1 MSKNNSVEIAYQNAK
16 DLIDKKD
23 YIQASEQLNE
33 ILKVFPNELNSI
45 YLLID
50 CYIKLNN
57 PIKALEFTHSA
68 LNIKNDDKK
77 LLQLEIRLNE
87 YLERD
92 SESIHLLK
100 IFIDKFSDLGAL
112 KHLSNLLVRQD
123 KSDEADELIKN
134 FFENNEDYG
143 LLYKGVRHLHASRY
157 RKAEDA
163 FKKVLIEDENNI
175 DALRFMGIL
184 AFKSGNHDIAEAM
197 LTKALKLDTTYSLVW
212 ANLAQV
218 FSVTGQLDK
227 AKKSFKNIL
236 NMEPKNGLIWAE
248 YGTVLT
254 KLANYE
260 EGRDAYLKALEFKPD
275 SPRVHLSLGH
285 VYKTMGEIDN
295 SIDSYK
301 NTILQNNLSGEAY
314 WSLANLKTYSFS
326 ENEIIDMEKTLKGE
340 MSDIE
345 RSQMHFAL
353 GKAYEVKK
361 DFDKSFKNYY
371 EGNKVKKGL
380 IKYSS
385 DDTTDNTKRILNF
398 FNKENIQK
406 LEKSSTGDR
415 DPIFVLGMPRSGSTL
430 VDQIISSHS
439 KVDGTQELPNIIKIA
454 AELNSNNQKDYP
466 EVLKDLDESKLSN
479 LGKDYISE
487 TAWARDSA
495 PFFIDKMPNNFI
507 HIGLIKTILP
517 NAKIIDTR
525 RDPMDTC
532 FSCFKQFFARGQL
545 FTYSLEDLGNYYTDY
560 IRAMNHW
567 HNVYGK
573 DIYTVHYDNVINE
586 TEETIRELIDYCE
599 LPFEKECLEFYNSS
613 RPVKTPS
620 AEQVRQPI
628 YKSGLNYW
636 KNYEKHLLPLKK
648 IIDEINLR

>member
-112 KHLSNLLVRQD
+112 KHLSNLLVKQD

-197 LTKALKLDTTYSLVW
+197 LTKALKLDPTYSLVW

-236 NMEPKNGLIWAE
+236 SMEPKNGLIWAE

-326 ENEIIDMEKTLKGE
+326 ENEIKDMEDTLKGD

-361 DFDKSFKNYY
+361 DFDKSFTNYY

-406 LEKSSTGDR
+406 LAKSLTGDR

-454 AELNSNNQKDYP
+454 AELNTNNQNNYP
-466 EVLKDLDESKLSN
+466 EVLKELDESKLSN

-599 LPFEKECLEFYNSS
+599 LPFENECLEFYNSS

-648 IIDEINLR
+648 IIDEIN

>member
-112 KHLSNLLVRQD
+112 KHLSNLLVKQD

-134 FFENNEDYG
+134 FFENNQDYG

-197 LTKALKLDTTYSLVW
+197 LTKALKLDPTYSLVW

-326 ENEIIDMEKTLKGE
+326 ENEIKDMEDTLKGD

-385 DDTTDNTKRILNF
+385 NDTTDNTKRILNF

-406 LEKSSTGDR
+406 LAKSSTGDP

-454 AELNSNNQKDYP
+454 AELNTNNQNSYP
-466 EVLKDLDESKLSN
+466 EVLKELDESKLSN

-636 KNYEKHLLPLKK
+636 KNYEKHLSPLKK
-648 IIDEINLR
+648 IINEIN

>member
-1 MSKNNSVEIAYQNAK
+1 MSKNNTVEIAYQNTK

-57 PIKALEFTHSA
+57 PIKALECTHLA
-68 LNIKNDDKK
+68 LNIKNNDKK
-77 LLQLEIRLNE
+77 LLELEIRLNE

-100 IFIDKFSDLGAL
+100 TFIDKFSDLGAL
-112 KHLSNLLVRQD
+112 KHLSNLLVKQD
-123 KSDEADELIKN
+123 KSDEADDLIKS
-134 FFENNEDYG
+134 FFEDNEDYG

-163 FKKVLIEDENNI
+163 FKKVLIEDGNNI

-197 LTKALKLDTTYSLVW
+197 LTKALKLDPTYSLAW

-236 NMEPKNGLIWAE
+236 NMTPKNGLIWAE

-254 KLANYE
+254 KLANYK

-326 ENEIIDMEKTLKGE
+326 MNEIKDMEETLKGD

-345 RSQMHFAL
+345 RSQMYFAL

-371 EGNKVKKGL
+371 EGNKVKKAL

-385 DDTTDNTKRILNF
+385 DDTTDNTKRILDF
-398 FNKENIQK
+398 FNQENIQK
-406 LEKSSTGDR
+406 LAKSSTNDR
-415 DPIFVLGMPRSGSTL
+415 DPIFILGMPRSGSTL

-454 AELNSNNQKDYP
+454 AELNSNNQNNYP
-466 EVLKDLDESKLSN
+466 EVLKELDDSKLSN
-479 LGKDYISE
+479 LGKVYISE
-487 TAWARDSA
+487 TAWARDTA

-517 NAKIIDTR
+517 NA
-525 RDPMDTC
+525 
-532 FSCFKQFFARGQL
+532 
-545 FTYSLEDLGNYYTDY
+545 
-560 IRAMNHW
+560 
-567 HNVYGK
+567 
-573 DIYTVHYDNVINE
+573 
-586 TEETIRELIDYCE
+586 
-599 LPFEKECLEFYNSS
+599 
-613 RPVKTPS
+613 
-620 AEQVRQPI
+620 
-628 YKSGLNYW
+628 
-636 KNYEKHLLPLKK
+636 
-648 IIDEINLR
+648 

>member
-1 MSKNNSVEIAYQNAK
+1 MNKNNSVEIAYQNAK

-23 YIQASEQLNE
+23 YITASEQLNE

-50 CYIKLNN
+50 CYIKLSN
-57 PIKALEFTHSA
+57 PLKALEFTHLA
-68 LNIKNDDKK
+68 LNVKNNDKK

-100 IFIDKFSDLGAL
+100 IFIDKFSDLSAL
-112 KHLSNLLVRQD
+112 KHLSNLLVKQD
-123 KSDEADELIKN
+123 KSDEADELIKD

-163 FKKVLIEDENNI
+163 FKKVLMEDENNI

-184 AFKSGNHDIAEAM
+184 AFKSGNHDIAEAV
-197 LTKALKLDTTYSLVW
+197 LTKALKLDPTYSLVW

-236 NMEPKNGLIWAE
+236 NMDPKNGLIWAE

-254 KLANYE
+254 KLANYR

-285 VYKTMGEIDN
+285 VYKTMGEIN
-295 SIDSYK
+295 ASINSYK
-301 NTILQNNLSGEAY
+301 NTIIQNNLSGEAY

-326 ENEIIDMEKTLKGE
+326 ENEIKDMEETLKGD

-361 DFDKSFKNYY
+361 DFDRSFRNYY

-385 DDTTDNTKRILNF
+385 DDTSYNTKRILDF
-398 FNKENIQK
+398 FSKENINN
-406 LEKSSTGDR
+406 LSKSSTNNP

-454 AELNSNNQKDYP
+454 AELNNDKQNSYP
-466 EVLKDLDESKLSN
+466 EVLKELDDLKISR

-487 TAWARDSA
+487 TTWARDNA

-507 HIGLIKTILP
+507 HIGLIKSILP

-545 FTYSLEDLGNYYTDY
+545 FTYSMEDLGNYYTDY

-567 HNVYGK
+567 HKVYGK
-573 DIYTVHYDNVINE
+573 DIFTVHYDDVINK
-586 TEETIRELIDYCE
+586 TEETIRELIDYCN
-599 LPFEKECLEFYNSS
+599 LPFEQECLEFYKSS

-648 IIDEINLR
+648 IIDEIN

>member
-1 MSKNNSVEIAYQNAK
+1 MNNKNSLEIAYQNSR
-16 DLIDKKD
+16 DLIHKKE
-23 YIQASEQLNE
+23 YHQAINQLNE
-33 ILKVFPNELNSI
+33 ILKVFPNELNSV

-50 CYIKLNN
+50 CFIKINKPLQALEYTH
-57 PIKALEFTHSA
+57 KALSF
-68 LNIKNDDKK
+68 KKDDKK
-77 LLQLEIRLNE
+77 LLSLEIRLNE

-92 SESIHLLK
+92 SEAIYLLK
-100 IFIDKFSDLGAL
+100 QFIKKFSDLTAL
-112 KHLSNLLVRQD
+112 KQLSNLLVKQD
-123 KSDEADELIKN
+123 NVDEADEIVKN
-134 FFENNEDYG
+134 FFEKNEKYG

-163 FKKVLIEDENNI
+163 FKKILVEDKNNI

-184 AFKSGNHDIAEAM
+184 AFKSGNHDISEAM
-197 LTKALKLDTTYSLVW
+197 LTKVLELDPTYSLAW

-218 FSVTGQLDK
+218 YSVTGQLDK

-236 NMEPKNGLIWAE
+236 NMKPTNGLIWAE
-248 YGTVLT
+248 YGTVLI
-254 KLANYE
+254 KLANYKD
-260 EGRDAYLKALEFKPD
+260 GKNAYLKALKYKPD

-285 VYKTMGEIDN
+285 VYKTMGQIED
-295 SIDSYK
+295 SINSYK

-314 WSLANLKTYSFS
+314 WSLANLKIYSFTKK
-326 ENEIIDMEKTLKGE
+326 EIQQMESTLKSE

-361 DFDKSFKNYY
+361 DFDNSFKNYSK
-371 EGNKVKKGL
+371 GNLVKKDL
-380 IKYSS
+380 IKYSAS
-385 DDTTDNTKRILNF
+385 DTTENTIRICEF
-398 FNKENIQK
+398 FNKSTINS
-406 LEKSSTGDR
+406 LSKSLTDDS

-454 AELNSNNQKDYP
+454 SELNNKNNTPYPDILNELGDQKI
-466 EVLKDLDESKLSN
+466 SN
-479 LGKDYISE
+479 LGLDYLKE
-487 TAWARDSA
+487 TRWARQKA

-525 RDPMDTC
+525 RDAMDTC
-532 FSCFKQFFARGQL
+532 FSCFKQFFAKGQL
-545 FTYSLEDLGNYYTDY
+545 FTYSLEDLGNYYSDY

-567 HNVYGK
+567 HKVYGE
-573 DIYTVHYDNVINE
+573 DIYTIHYDDVIND
-586 TEETIRELIDYCE
+586 TENAIRQLIDYCE
-599 LPFEKECLEFYNSS
+599 LPFENQCIEFYKSS

-636 KNYEKHLLPLKK
+636 KNYKKHLSPLKR
-648 IIDEINLR
+648 IIDEIN

>member
-1 MSKNNSVEIAYQNAK
+1 MSKNNSVKIAYQNAK
-16 DLIDKKD
+16 DLIDKKN
-23 YIQASEQLNE
+23 YTQASEQLTE

-50 CYIKLNN
+50 CSIKLNN

-68 LNIKNDDKK
+68 LNIKNNDKK
-77 LLQLEIRLNE
+77 LMELEIRLNE

-92 SESIHLLK
+92 SETINLLK
-100 IFIDKFSDLGAL
+100 IFIDKFADLGAL

-123 KSDEADELIKN
+123 KSDEADELIKT

-143 LLYKGVRHLHASRY
+143 LLYKGVRHLNASRY

-197 LTKALKLDTTYSLVW
+197 LTKALKLDPTYTLVW

-218 FSVTGQLDK
+218 FSVTAQLNK

-254 KLANYE
+254 KLANYK

-295 SIDSYK
+295 SVNSYK
-301 NTILQNNLSGEAY
+301 NTIIQNNHSGEAY

-326 ENEIIDMEKTLKGE
+326 ENEINTMEETLKGD

-353 GKAYEVKK
+353 GKAYEAKK
-361 DFDKSFKNYY
+361 DFDNSFKNYY

-385 DDTTDNTKRILNF
+385 DDTTENTKRILNF
-398 FNKENIQK
+398 FNQENIQN
-406 LEKSSTGDR
+406 LSKSSSNNK

-454 AELNSNNQKDYP
+454 AELNNDSQNTYP
-466 EVLKDLDESKLSN
+466 EVLKELNDTKISD
-479 LGKDYISE
+479 LGKNYITE
-487 TAWARDSA
+487 TAWARENA
-495 PFFIDKMPNNFI
+495 PFFVDKMPNNFI

-545 FTYSLEDLGNYYTDY
+545 FTYSLEDLGKYYTDY

-567 HNVYGK
+567 HNIYGK
-573 DIYTVHYDNVINE
+573 DIFTVHYDNVVNE
-586 TEETIRELIDYCE
+586 TEETIRELIDYCN
-599 LPFEKECLEFYNSS
+599 LPFEQECLEFYNSS

-636 KNYEKHLLPLKK
+636 KNYDKHLLPLKK
-648 IIDEINLR
+648 IIDEIN

>member
-1 MSKNNSVEIAYQNAK
+1 MSNKNSVEIAYQNAN

-23 YIQASEQLNE
+23 YTQASLQLEE

-50 CYIKLNN
+50 CYIKLDN
-57 PIKALEFTHSA
+57 PLKALESVHEA
-68 LNIKNDDKK
+68 LNIKKDDKK
-77 LLQLEIRLNE
+77 LLHLEIRLNE

-92 SESIHLLK
+92 SECIFLLK
-100 IFIDKFSDLGAL
+100 RYIEKFSDIGAL

-123 KSDEADELIKN
+123 KAEEADDSIKE
-134 FFENNEDYG
+134 FFENNEEYG
-143 LLYKGVRHLHASRY
+143 LLYKGIRHLHASRY

-163 FKKVLIEDENNI
+163 FKKVLQEDKNNI

-197 LTKALKLDTTYSLVW
+197 FTRALKLDPTYSLVW
-212 ANLAQV
+212 ANLGQV

-236 NMEPKNGLIWAE
+236 NMEPNNALIWAE

-254 KLANYE
+254 KLAKYK

-285 VYKTMGEIDN
+285 VFKTMGEIDN
-295 SIDSYK
+295 SIDAYRK
-301 NTILQNNLSGEAY
+301 TIIKNNLSGEAY

-326 ENEIIDMEKTLKGE
+326 ENEIKDMEKTLEGD

-345 RSQMHFAL
+345 RSQMYFAL
-353 GKAYEVKK
+353 GKAYEAKK
-361 DFDKSFKNYY
+361 DFDNSFKNYY
-371 EGNKVKKGL
+371 KGNKVKKNL

-385 DDTTDNTKRILNF
+385 DDTTQNTKRILKF
-398 FNKENIQK
+398 FNKENIVS
-406 LEKSSTGDR
+406 LSKSSISDK

-430 VDQIISSHS
+430 IDQIISSHS

-454 AELNSNNQKDYP
+454 AELNTIKQDSYP
-466 EVLKDLDESKLSN
+466 EVLKKLDDLQLTKF
-479 LGKDYISE
+479 GKDYISE
-487 TAWARDSA
+487 TKWARGVA

-545 FTYSLEDLGNYYTDY
+545 FTYSLEDLGNYYSDY

-567 HNVYGK
+567 HSVYGK
-573 DIYTVHYDNVINE
+573 DIFTVHYDNVINE
-586 TEETIRELIDYCE
+586 TEETIRELIDYCD
-599 LPFEKECLEFYNSS
+599 LSFEKECLEFYKSS

-636 KNYEKHLLPLKK
+636 KNYEKHLKPLKK
-648 IIDEINLR
+648 IIDEIN

>member
-1 MSKNNSVEIAYQNAK
+1 MSNKNSLEIAYQNAR
-16 DLIDKKD
+16 DLIHKKE
-23 YIQASEQLNE
+23 YLQAVSQLNE
-33 ILKVFPNELNSI
+33 ILRIFPNELNSI

-50 CYIKLNN
+50 CFIKINKPLEALEYTH
-57 PIKALEFTHSA
+57 KALSFKS
-68 LNIKNDDKK
+68 DDKK
-77 LLQLEIRLNE
+77 LLLLEIRLNE
-87 YLERD
+87 FLERD
-92 SESIHLLK
+92 SEAIVLLK
-100 IFIDKFSDLGAL
+100 TFISKYSDFSAL
-112 KHLSNLLVRQD
+112 KQLSNLMVKQD
-123 KSDEADELIKN
+123 KADEADEIVKQ

-163 FKKVLIEDENNI
+163 FKKLLIEDENNI

-197 LTKALKLDTTYSLVW
+197 FTKALRLDPTYSLVW

-218 FSVTGQLDK
+218 YSVTGQLDK

-236 NMEPKNGLIWAE
+236 NMEPRNGLIWAE

-260 EGRDAYLKALEFKPD
+260 ESKNAYLKALNFKSD

-285 VYKTMGEIDN
+285 VYKTMGEIEN

-301 NTILQNNLSGEAY
+301 NSIIQNKLSGEAY

-326 ENEIIDMEKTLKGE
+326 ENEIKVMEETLKE
-340 MSDIE
+340 DMSDIE
-345 RSQMHFAL
+345 RSQIHFAL

-361 DFDKSFKNYY
+361 DFDNSFNNYFK
-371 EGNKVKKGL
+371 GNEVKKGL

-385 DDTTDNTKRILNF
+385 DDTTDNTKRILDF
-398 FNKENIQK
+398 FN
-406 LEKSSTGDR
+406 LETIRDFSKSSTVDQ
-415 DPIFVLGMPRSGSTL
+415 DPIFILGMPRSGSTL

-454 AELNSNNQKDYP
+454 SELNSNNQNTYP
-466 EVLKDLDESKLSN
+466 EILKELDESKLSEMGN
-479 LGKDYISE
+479 NYLSE
-487 TAWARDSA
+487 TTWARKNA

-532 FSCFKQFFARGQL
+532 FSCYKQFFARGQL

-560 IRAMNHW
+560 IKAMNHW

-573 DIYTVHYDNVINE
+573 DIFTVHYDNVINK
-586 TEETIRELIDYCE
+586 TEETIRELIDYCN

-636 KNYEKHLLPLKK
+636 KNYEKHLVPLKK
-648 IIDEINLR
+648 IIDEIN

>member
-1 MSKNNSVEIAYQNAK
+1 MSNKNSLEIAYQNAR
-16 DLIDKKD
+16 DLIHKKE
-23 YIQASEQLNE
+23 YLQAISQLNE
-33 ILKVFPNELNSI
+33 ILRIFPNELNSI

-50 CYIKLNN
+50 CFIKINKPLEALEYTH
-57 PIKALEFTHSA
+57 KALSFKS
-68 LNIKNDDKK
+68 DDKK
-77 LLQLEIRLNE
+77 LLKLEIRLNE
-87 YLERD
+87 FLERD
-92 SESIHLLK
+92 SEAIFLLK
-100 IFIDKFSDLGAL
+100 KFINKYSDFSAL
-112 KHLSNLLVRQD
+112 KQLSNLLVKQD
-123 KSDEADELIKN
+123 KVDEADDIVKD

-163 FKKVLIEDENNI
+163 FKKLLNEDENNI

-184 AFKSGNHDIAEAM
+184 AFKSGNHDIAEAV
-197 LTKALKLDTTYSLVW
+197 LTKALRLDPTYSLVW

-218 FSVTGQLDK
+218 YSVTGQLDK

-236 NMEPKNGLIWAE
+236 NMEPRNGLIWAE

-260 EGRDAYLKALEFKPD
+260 ESKDAYLKALDFKSD

-285 VYKTMGEIDN
+285 VYKTMGEIEN

-301 NTILQNNLSGEAY
+301 NTIVQNKLSGEAY

-326 ENEIIDMEKTLKGE
+326 EKEIKVMEETLKAD

-361 DFDKSFKNYY
+361 DFDSSFNNYFK
-371 EGNKVKKGL
+371 GNELKKGL
-380 IKYSS
+380 TKYSS
-385 DDTTDNTKRILNF
+385 NDTTDNTKRILDF
-398 FNKENIQK
+398 FNLENIRDFR
-406 LEKSSTGDR
+406 KSLTVNQ

-430 VDQIISSHS
+430 IDQIISSHS
-439 KVDGTQELPNIIKIA
+439 QVDGTQELPNIIKIA
-454 AELNSNNQKDYP
+454 SELNSYNHNTYP
-466 EVLKDLDESKLSN
+466 EILKELDELKLTEM
-479 LGKDYISE
+479 GKNYLSE
-487 TAWARDSA
+487 TTWARKNA

-532 FSCFKQFFARGQL
+532 FSCYKQFFARGQL

-560 IRAMNHW
+560 IKAMNHW
-567 HNVYGK
+567 HNLYGK
-573 DIYTVHYDNVINE
+573 DIYTVHYDNVINK

-648 IIDEINLR
+648 IIDEIN

>member
-1 MSKNNSVEIAYQNAK
+1 MSNKNSLEIAYQNAR
-16 DLIDKKD
+16 DLIHKKE
-23 YIQASEQLNE
+23 YLQAVSQLNE
-33 ILKVFPNELNSI
+33 ILRIFPNELNSI

-50 CYIKLNN
+50 CFIKINKPLEALEYTH
-57 PIKALEFTHSA
+57 KALSFKS
-68 LNIKNDDKK
+68 DDKK
-77 LLQLEIRLNE
+77 LLLLEIRLNE
-87 YLERD
+87 FLERD
-92 SESIHLLK
+92 SEAIVLLK
-100 IFIDKFSDLGAL
+100 TFISKYSDFSAL
-112 KHLSNLLVRQD
+112 KQLSNLLVKQD
-123 KSDEADELIKN
+123 KADEADDIVKQ

-163 FKKVLIEDENNI
+163 FKKLLIEDENNI

-184 AFKSGNHDIAEAM
+184 AFKSGNHDIAEGM
-197 LTKALKLDTTYSLVW
+197 FTKALRLDPTYSLVW

-218 FSVTGQLDK
+218 YSVTGQLDK

-236 NMEPKNGLIWAE
+236 NMEPRNGLIWAE

-260 EGRDAYLKALEFKPD
+260 ESKNAYLKALNFKSD

-285 VYKTMGEIDN
+285 VYKTMGEIEN

-301 NTILQNNLSGEAY
+301 NSIIQNKLSGEAY

-326 ENEIIDMEKTLKGE
+326 ENEIKVMEETLKE
-340 MSDIE
+340 DMSDIE
-345 RSQMHFAL
+345 RSQIHFAL

-361 DFDKSFKNYY
+361 DFENSFNNYFK
-371 EGNKVKKGL
+371 GNEVKKGL

-385 DDTTDNTKRILNF
+385 DDTTDNTKRILDF
-398 FNKENIQK
+398 FN
-406 LEKSSTGDR
+406 LETIRDFSKSSTVDQ
-415 DPIFVLGMPRSGSTL
+415 DPIFILGMPRSGSTL

-454 AELNSNNQKDYP
+454 SELNSNNQNTYP
-466 EVLKDLDESKLSN
+466 EILKELDESKLSEMGN
-479 LGKDYISE
+479 NYLSE
-487 TAWARDSA
+487 TTWARKNA

-532 FSCFKQFFARGQL
+532 FSCYKQFFARGQL

-560 IRAMNHW
+560 IKAMNHW

-573 DIYTVHYDNVINE
+573 DIFTVHYDNVINK
-586 TEETIRELIDYCE
+586 TEETIRELIDYCN
-599 LPFEKECLEFYNSS
+599 LPFEKECLEFYKSS

-636 KNYEKHLLPLKK
+636 KNYEKHLVPLKK
-648 IIDEINLR
+648 IIDEIN

>member
-1 MSKNNSVEIAYQNAK
+1 MNKNNSVEIAYQNAK

-23 YIQASEQLNE
+23 YITASEQLNE

-50 CYIKLNN
+50 CYIKLSN
-57 PIKALEFTHSA
+57 PLKALEFTHLA
-68 LNIKNDDKK
+68 LNVKNNDKK

-100 IFIDKFSDLGAL
+100 IFIDKFSDLSAL
-112 KHLSNLLVRQD
+112 KHLSNLLVKQD
-123 KSDEADELIKN
+123 KSDEADELIKD

-163 FKKVLIEDENNI
+163 FKKVLMEDENNI

-184 AFKSGNHDIAEAM
+184 AFKSGNHDIAEAV
-197 LTKALKLDTTYSLVW
+197 LTKALKLDPTYSLVW

-236 NMEPKNGLIWAE
+236 NMDPKNGLIWAE

-254 KLANYE
+254 KLANYR

-285 VYKTMGEIDN
+285 VYKTMGEIN
-295 SIDSYK
+295 ASINSYK
-301 NTILQNNLSGEAY
+301 NTIIQNNLSGEAY

-326 ENEIIDMEKTLKGE
+326 ENEIKDMEETLKGD

-361 DFDKSFKNYY
+361 DFDRSFRNYY

-385 DDTTDNTKRILNF
+385 DDTSYNTKRILDF
-398 FNKENIQK
+398 FSKENINN
-406 LEKSSTGDR
+406 LSKSSTNNP

-454 AELNSNNQKDYP
+454 AELNNDKKNSYP
-466 EVLKDLDESKLSN
+466 EVLKELDDLKISK

-487 TAWARDSA
+487 TTWARDNA

-545 FTYSLEDLGNYYTDY
+545 FTYSMEDLGNYYTDY

-567 HNVYGK
+567 HKVYGK
-573 DIYTVHYDNVINE
+573 DIFTVHYDDVINK
-586 TEETIRELIDYCE
+586 TEETIRELIDYCN
-599 LPFEKECLEFYNSS
+599 LPFEQECLEFYKSS

-648 IIDEINLR
+648 IIDEIN

>member
-1 MSKNNSVEIAYQNAK
+1 MNKNNSVEIAYQNAK

-23 YIQASEQLNE
+23 YITASEQLNE

-50 CYIKLNN
+50 CYIKLSN
-57 PIKALEFTHSA
+57 PLKALEFTHLA
-68 LNIKNDDKK
+68 LNVKNNDKK
-77 LLQLEIRLNE
+77 LLKLEIRLNE

-100 IFIDKFSDLGAL
+100 IFIDKFSDLSAL
-112 KHLSNLLVRQD
+112 KHLSNLLVKQD

-134 FFENNEDYG
+134 FFEKNEDYG

-163 FKKVLIEDENNI
+163 FKKVLMEDENNI

-184 AFKSGNHDIAEAM
+184 AFKSGNHDIAEAV
-197 LTKALKLDTTYSLVW
+197 LTKALKLDPTYSLVW

-236 NMEPKNGLIWAE
+236 NMDQKNVLILAE

-254 KLANYE
+254 KLANYR

-285 VYKTMGEIDN
+285 VYKTMGEIN
-295 SIDSYK
+295 ASINSYK
-301 NTILQNNLSGEAY
+301 NTIIQNNLSGEAY

-326 ENEIIDMEKTLKGE
+326 KNEIKDMEETLKGD

-361 DFDKSFKNYY
+361 DFDRSFRNYY

-385 DDTTDNTKRILNF
+385 DDTSYNTKRILDF
-398 FNKENIQK
+398 FSKENINN
-406 LEKSSTGDR
+406 LSKSSTNNP

-454 AELNSNNQKDYP
+454 AELNNDKQNSYP
-466 EVLKDLDESKLSN
+466 EVLKELDDLKISK

-487 TAWARDSA
+487 TTWARDKA

-545 FTYSLEDLGNYYTDY
+545 FTYSMEDLGNYYTDY

-567 HNVYGK
+567 HKVYGK
-573 DIYTVHYDNVINE
+573 DIFTVHYDDVINK
-586 TEETIRELIDYCE
+586 TEETIRELIDYCN
-599 LPFEKECLEFYNSS
+599 LPFEQECLEFYKSS

-648 IIDEINLR
+648 IIDEIN

>member
-1 MSKNNSVEIAYQNAK
+1 MSKNNTVEIAYQNAK

-23 YIQASEQLNE
+23 YTQASEQLNE

-57 PIKALEFTHSA
+57 PIKALECTHLA
-68 LNIKNDDKK
+68 LNIKNNDKK
-77 LLQLEIRLNE
+77 LLELEIRLNE

-100 IFIDKFSDLGAL
+100 TFIDKFSDLGAL
-112 KHLSNLLVRQD
+112 KHLSNLLVKQD

-134 FFENNEDYG
+134 FFEDNEDYG

-163 FKKVLIEDENNI
+163 FKKVLIEDGNNI

-197 LTKALKLDTTYSLVW
+197 LTKALKLDPTYSLAW

-236 NMEPKNGLIWAE
+236 NMTPKNGLIWAE

-254 KLANYE
+254 KLANYK

-326 ENEIIDMEKTLKGE
+326 ENEIKDMEETLKGD

-345 RSQMHFAL
+345 RSQMYFAL

-371 EGNKVKKGL
+371 EGNKVKKAL

-385 DDTTDNTKRILNF
+385 DDTTDNTKRILDF
-398 FNKENIQK
+398 FNQENIQK
-406 LEKSSTGDR
+406 LAKSSTKDR

-454 AELNSNNQKDYP
+454 AELNTNNQNNYP
-466 EVLKDLDESKLSN
+466 EVLKELDDSKLSN

-648 IIDEINLR
+648 IIDEIN

>member
-1 MSKNNSVEIAYQNAK
+1 MSNKNSLEIAYQNAR
-16 DLIDKKD
+16 DLIHKKE
-23 YIQASEQLNE
+23 YHQAIDQLNE
-33 ILKVFPNELNSI
+33 ILKIFPNELNSI

-50 CYIKLNN
+50 CFIKTNKPNEALENTH
-57 PIKALEFTHSA
+57 KALSF
-68 LNIKNDDKK
+68 KKDDKK
-77 LLQLEIRLNE
+77 LLLLEIRLNE
-87 YLERD
+87 FLERD
-92 SESIHLLK
+92 SEAIFLLK
-100 IFIDKFSDLGAL
+100 EFVKKFSDVNAL
-112 KHLSNLLVRQD
+112 KRLSNLLAHQD
-123 KSDEADELIKN
+123 KLDEADNVIKE
-134 FFENNEDYG
+134 FFESNEEYG
-143 LLYKGVRHLHASRY
+143 LLYKGVRHLQASRF
-157 RKAEDA
+157 RKAENA
-163 FKKVLIEDENNI
+163 FKKILVEDENNI

-197 LTKALKLDTTYSLVW
+197 FTRALQVDPTYTLVW

-254 KLANYE
+254 KLARYSD
-260 EGRDAYLKALEFKPD
+260 GKDAYLKALKFKPN
-275 SPRVHLSLGH
+275 SPRVYLSLGH

-295 SIDSYK
+295 SINSYK
-301 NTILQNNLSGEAY
+301 STIKQNNLSGEAY
-314 WSLANLKTYSFS
+314 WSLANLKTYSFT
-326 ENEIIDMEKTLKGE
+326 NDEIKNMEVTLDTE
-340 MSDIE
+340 ISDIE
-345 RSQMHFAL
+345 RCQMHFAL

-361 DFDKSFKNYY
+361 DYNNSFINYSK
-371 EGNKVKKGL
+371 GNRVKKRL

-385 DDTTDNTKRILNF
+385 RETSEKTKKVLDF
-398 FNKENIQK
+398 FIEENISS
-406 LEKSSTGDR
+406 LSNSSTLDR

-439 KVDGTQELPNIIKIA
+439 MVDGTQELPNIIKIA
-454 AELNSNNQKDYP
+454 AELNNDSDDNYP
-466 EVLKDLDESKLSN
+466 EVLEDFKSNELSA
-479 LGKDYISE
+479 LGLDYIRE
-487 TAWARDSA
+487 TKWARESA

-525 RDPMDTC
+525 RDAMDTC

-545 FTYSLEDLGNYYTDY
+545 FTYSLEDLGNYYVDY
-560 IRAMNHW
+560 IKAMNHW
-567 HNVYGK
+567 HKVYGE
-573 DIYTVHYDNVINE
+573 DIYTVHYDNVINN
-586 TEETIRELIDYCE
+586 TESTIRELIEYCE
-599 LPFEKECLEFYNSS
+599 LPFEDNCLEFYKSS

-636 KNYEKHLLPLKK
+636 KNYADFLSPLKK
-648 IIDEINLR
+648 IIDEIN

>member
-50 CYIKLNN
+50 CYIKSNN

-68 LNIKNDDKK
+68 LNIKNNDKK

-112 KHLSNLLVRQD
+112 KHLSNLLVKQD

-197 LTKALKLDTTYSLVW
+197 LTKALKLDPTYSLVW

-326 ENEIIDMEKTLKGE
+326 ENEIKDMEDTLKGD

-385 DDTTDNTKRILNF
+385 DDTTENTKRILNF

-406 LEKSSTGDR
+406 LAKSSTGDR

-430 VDQIISSHS
+430 IDQIISSHS

-454 AELNSNNQKDYP
+454 AELNTNNQNNYP
-466 EVLKDLDESKLSN
+466 EVLKELDESELSN

-648 IIDEINLR
+648 IIDEIN

>member
-1 MSKNNSVEIAYQNAK
+1 MSNKNSLEIAYQNAR
-16 DLIDKKD
+16 DLIHKKE
-23 YIQASEQLNE
+23 YHQAIDQLNE
-33 ILKVFPNELNSI
+33 ILKIFPNELNSI

-50 CYIKLNN
+50 CFIKTNKPNEALENTY
-57 PIKALEFTHSA
+57 KALSF
-68 LNIKNDDKK
+68 KKDDKK
-77 LLQLEIRLNE
+77 LLLLEIRLNE
-87 YLERD
+87 FLERD
-92 SESIHLLK
+92 SEAIFLLK
-100 IFIDKFSDLGAL
+100 KFVKKFSDVNAL
-112 KHLSNLLVRQD
+112 KRLSNLLAHQD
-123 KSDEADELIKN
+123 KLDEADNVIKE
-134 FFENNEDYG
+134 FFESNEEYG
-143 LLYKGVRHLHASRY
+143 LLYKGVRHLQASRF
-157 RKAEDA
+157 RKAENA
-163 FKKVLIEDENNI
+163 FKKILVEDENNI

-197 LTKALKLDTTYSLVW
+197 FTRALQVDPTYTLVW

-254 KLANYE
+254 KLARYSD
-260 EGRDAYLKALEFKPD
+260 GKDAYLKALKFKPN
-275 SPRVHLSLGH
+275 SPRVYLSLGH

-295 SIDSYK
+295 SINSYK
-301 NTILQNNLSGEAY
+301 STIKQNNLSGEAY
-314 WSLANLKTYSFS
+314 WSLANLKTYSFT
-326 ENEIIDMEKTLKGE
+326 NDEIKNMEATLDTE
-340 MSDIE
+340 ISDIE
-345 RSQMHFAL
+345 RCQMHFAL

-361 DFDKSFKNYY
+361 DYNNSFINYSK
-371 EGNKVKKGL
+371 GNRVKKRL

-385 DDTTDNTKRILNF
+385 RETSEKTKKVLDF
-398 FNKENIQK
+398 FIEENI
-406 LEKSSTGDR
+406 SSLSNSSILDR

-439 KVDGTQELPNIIKIA
+439 MVDGTQELPNIIKIA
-454 AELNSNNQKDYP
+454 AELNSDSDDNYP
-466 EVLKDLDESKLSN
+466 EALKDLKSNELSA
-479 LGKDYISE
+479 LGQDYISE
-487 TAWARDSA
+487 TKWARESA

-525 RDPMDTC
+525 RDAMDTC

-545 FTYSLEDLGNYYTDY
+545 FTYSLEDLGNYYVDY
-560 IRAMNHW
+560 IKAMNHW
-567 HNVYGK
+567 HKVYGE
-573 DIYTVHYDNVINE
+573 DIYTVHYDNVINN
-586 TEETIRELIDYCE
+586 TESTIRELIEYCE
-599 LPFEKECLEFYNSS
+599 LPFEDNCLEFYKSS

-636 KNYEKHLLPLKK
+636 KNYADFLSPLKK
-648 IIDEINLR
+648 IIDEIN

>member
-1 MSKNNSVEIAYQNAK
+1 MNKNNSVEIAYQNAK

-23 YIQASEQLNE
+23 YITASEQLNE

-50 CYIKLNN
+50 CYIKLSN
-57 PIKALEFTHSA
+57 PLKALEFTHLA
-68 LNIKNDDKK
+68 LNVKNNDKK

-100 IFIDKFSDLGAL
+100 IFIDKFSDLSAL
-112 KHLSNLLVRQD
+112 KHLSNLLVKQD
-123 KSDEADELIKN
+123 KSDEADELIKD

-163 FKKVLIEDENNI
+163 FKKVLMEDENNI

-184 AFKSGNHDIAEAM
+184 AFKSGNHDIAEAV
-197 LTKALKLDTTYSLVW
+197 LTKALKLDPTYSLVW

-236 NMEPKNGLIWAE
+236 NMDPKNGLIWAE

-254 KLANYE
+254 KLANYR

-285 VYKTMGEIDN
+285 VYKTMGEIN
-295 SIDSYK
+295 ASINSYK
-301 NTILQNNLSGEAY
+301 NTIIQNNLSGEAY

-326 ENEIIDMEKTLKGE
+326 ENEIKDMEETLKGD

-361 DFDKSFKNYY
+361 DFDRSFRNYY
-371 EGNKVKKGL
+371 EGNKLKKGL

-385 DDTTDNTKRILNF
+385 DDTSYNTKRILDF
-398 FNKENIQK
+398 FSKENINN
-406 LEKSSTGDR
+406 LSKSSTNNP

-454 AELNSNNQKDYP
+454 AELNNDKQNSYP
-466 EVLKDLDESKLSN
+466 EVLKELDDLKISK

-487 TAWARDSA
+487 TTWARDNA

-545 FTYSLEDLGNYYTDY
+545 FTYSMEDLGNYYTDY

-567 HNVYGK
+567 HKVYGK
-573 DIYTVHYDNVINE
+573 DIFTVHYDDVINK
-586 TEETIRELIDYCE
+586 TEETIRELIDYCN
-599 LPFEKECLEFYNSS
+599 LPFEQECLEFYKSS

-648 IIDEINLR
+648 IIDEIN

>member
-1 MSKNNSVEIAYQNAK
+1 MKSKNSLEIAYQNAR
-16 DLIDKKD
+16 DLIHKKD
-23 YIQASEQLNE
+23 YLEAIRQLNE

-50 CYIKLNN
+50 CFIKINRPKEALEYTH
-57 PIKALEFTHSA
+57 KALSF
-68 LNIKNDDKK
+68 KKDDKK
-77 LLQLEIRLNE
+77 LLLLEIRLNE
-87 YLERD
+87 FLERD
-92 SESIHLLK
+92 HQAINLLK
-100 IFIDKFSDLGAL
+100 NFVKRFKDISAL
-112 KHLSNLLVRQD
+112 KQLSNLLVKQD
-123 KSDEADELIKN
+123 KVEEADALVKK
-134 FFENNEDYG
+134 FFETNEDYG

-163 FKKVLIEDENNI
+163 FKKILIDDENNI

-197 LTKALKLDTTYSLVW
+197 LTKALKLDPTYSLVW

-218 FSVTGQLDK
+218 YSVTGQLDK
-227 AKKSFKNIL
+227 AEKSFKNIL
-236 NMEPKNGLIWAE
+236 NMEPRNGLIWAE
-248 YGTVLT
+248 YGTVHT

-260 EGRDAYLKALEFKPD
+260 VGKEAYLKALEFKPN

-285 VYKTMGEIDN
+285 VYKTLGKIDD
-295 SIDSYK
+295 SINSYK

-314 WSLANLKTYSFS
+314 WSLANLKTYTFS
-326 ENEIIDMEKTLKGE
+326 KTEIQDMKSAIESD

-345 RSQMHFAL
+345 RSQMYFAL
-353 GKAYEVKK
+353 GKAYENNK
-361 DFDKSFKNYY
+361 DFENSFKNYFN
-371 EGNKVKKGL
+371 GNQVKKGL

-385 DDTTDNTKRILNF
+385 KDTTANTKKILDF
-398 FNKENIQK
+398 FNVDNINSFS
-406 LEKSSTGDR
+406 KSLTINT

-439 KVDGTQELPNIIKIA
+439 RVDGTQELPNIIKIA
-454 AELNSNNQKDYP
+454 SELNDSKTKYP
-466 EVLKDLDESKLSN
+466 HILNELDERELSN
-479 LGKDYISE
+479 LGFDYINE
-487 TAWARDSA
+487 TKWARENA

-525 RDPMDTC
+525 RDAMDTC

-545 FTYSLEDLGNYYTDY
+545 FTYSLEDLGNYYSDY
-560 IRAMNHW
+560 IKAMNHW
-567 HNVYGK
+567 HKVYGD
-573 DIYTVHYDNVINE
+573 DIYTIHYDNVINN
-586 TEETIRELIDYCE
+586 TEKTIRDLINYCE
-599 LPFEKECLEFYNSS
+599 LPFEDQCLEFYKSS

-636 KNYEKHLLPLKK
+636 KNYEDYLTPLKK
-648 IIDEINLR
+648 IIDEIN

>member
-112 KHLSNLLVRQD
+112 KHLSNLLVKQD

-197 LTKALKLDTTYSLVW
+197 LTKALKLDPTYSLVW

-326 ENEIIDMEKTLKGE
+326 ENEIKDMEDTLKGD

-385 DDTTDNTKRILNF
+385 DDTADNTKRILDF
-398 FNKENIQK
+398 FNQENIQK
-406 LEKSSTGDR
+406 LAKSSTRDR

-454 AELNSNNQKDYP
+454 AELNTNNKNNYP
-466 EVLKDLDESKLSN
+466 EVIKELDDKKVSKL
-479 LGKDYISE
+479 GKNYIAE

-567 HNVYGK
+567 HNIYGK
-573 DIYTVHYDNVINE
+573 DIYTVHYDNVINK

-648 IIDEINLR
+648 IIDEIN

>member
-112 KHLSNLLVRQD
+112 KHLSNLLVKQD

-197 LTKALKLDTTYSLVW
+197 LTKALKLDPTYSLVW

-326 ENEIIDMEKTLKGE
+326 ENEIKDMEDTLKGD

-406 LEKSSTGDR
+406 LAKSSTGDR

-454 AELNSNNQKDYP
+454 AELNSNNQKNYP
-466 EVLKDLDESKLSN
+466 EVLKELDESKLSN

-487 TAWARDSA
+487 TVWARDNA

-648 IIDEINLR
+648 IIDEIN

>member
-1 MSKNNSVEIAYQNAK
+1 MSNKNSLEIAYQNAR
-16 DLIDKKD
+16 DLIHKKE
-23 YIQASEQLNE
+23 YLQAVSQLNE
-33 ILKVFPNELNSI
+33 ILRIFPNELNSI

-50 CYIKLNN
+50 CFIKINKPLEALEYTH
-57 PIKALEFTHSA
+57 KALSFKS
-68 LNIKNDDKK
+68 DDKK
-77 LLQLEIRLNE
+77 LLLLEIRLNE
-87 YLERD
+87 FLERD
-92 SESIHLLK
+92 SEAIVLLK
-100 IFIDKFSDLGAL
+100 TFISKYSDFSAL
-112 KHLSNLLVRQD
+112 KQLSNLLVKQD
-123 KSDEADELIKN
+123 KTDEADDIVKQ

-163 FKKVLIEDENNI
+163 FKKLLIEDENNI

-197 LTKALKLDTTYSLVW
+197 FTKALRLDPTYSLVW

-218 FSVTGQLDK
+218 YSVTGQLDK

-236 NMEPKNGLIWAE
+236 NMEPRNGLIWAE

-260 EGRDAYLKALEFKPD
+260 ESKNAYLKALNFKSD

-285 VYKTMGEIDN
+285 VYKTMGEIEN

-301 NTILQNNLSGEAY
+301 NSIIQNKLSGEAY

-326 ENEIIDMEKTLKGE
+326 ENEIKVMEETLKE
-340 MSDIE
+340 DMSDIE
-345 RSQMHFAL
+345 RSQIHFAL

-361 DFDKSFKNYY
+361 DFDNFFNNYFK
-371 EGNKVKKGL
+371 GNEVKKGL

-385 DDTTDNTKRILNF
+385 DDTTDNTKRILDF
-398 FNKENIQK
+398 FN
-406 LEKSSTGDR
+406 LETIRDFSKSSTVDQ
-415 DPIFVLGMPRSGSTL
+415 DPIFILGMPRSGSTL

-454 AELNSNNQKDYP
+454 SELNSNNQNTYP
-466 EVLKDLDESKLSN
+466 EILKELDESKLSEMGN
-479 LGKDYISE
+479 NYLSE
-487 TAWARDSA
+487 TTWARKNA

-532 FSCFKQFFARGQL
+532 FSCYKQFFARGQL

-560 IRAMNHW
+560 IKAMNHW

-573 DIYTVHYDNVINE
+573 DIFTVHYDNVINK
-586 TEETIRELIDYCE
+586 TEETIRELIDYCN

-636 KNYEKHLLPLKK
+636 KNYEKHLVPLKK
-648 IIDEINLR
+648 IIDEIN

>member
-1 MSKNNSVEIAYQNAK
+1 MSNKNSLEIAYQNAR
-16 DLIDKKD
+16 DLIHKKE
-23 YIQASEQLNE
+23 YHQAIDQLNE
-33 ILKVFPNELNSI
+33 ILKIFPNELNSI

-50 CYIKLNN
+50 CFIKTNKPNEALENTY
-57 PIKALEFTHSA
+57 KALSF
-68 LNIKNDDKK
+68 KKDDKK
-77 LLQLEIRLNE
+77 LLLLEIRLNE
-87 YLERD
+87 FLERD
-92 SESIHLLK
+92 SKAIFLLK
-100 IFIDKFSDLGAL
+100 EFVKKFSDVNAL
-112 KHLSNLLVRQD
+112 KRLSNLLAHQD
-123 KSDEADELIKN
+123 KLDEADNVIKE
-134 FFENNEDYG
+134 FFESNEEYG
-143 LLYKGVRHLHASRY
+143 LLYKGVRHLQASRF
-157 RKAEDA
+157 RKAENA
-163 FKKVLIEDENNI
+163 FKKILVEDENNI

-197 LTKALKLDTTYSLVW
+197 FTRALQVDPTYTLVW

-254 KLANYE
+254 KLARYSD
-260 EGRDAYLKALEFKPD
+260 GKDAYLKALKFKPN
-275 SPRVHLSLGH
+275 SPRVYLSLGH

-295 SIDSYK
+295 SINSYK
-301 NTILQNNLSGEAY
+301 STIKQNNLSGEAY
-314 WSLANLKTYSFS
+314 WSLANLKTYSFTKD
-326 ENEIIDMEKTLKGE
+326 EIKNMEATLDTE
-340 MSDIE
+340 ISDIE
-345 RSQMHFAL
+345 RCQMHFAL

-361 DFDKSFKNYY
+361 DYNNSFINYSK
-371 EGNKVKKGL
+371 GNRVKKRL

-385 DDTTDNTKRILNF
+385 RETSEKTKKVLDF
-398 FNKENIQK
+398 FIEENI
-406 LEKSSTGDR
+406 SSLSNSSILDR

-439 KVDGTQELPNIIKIA
+439 MVDGTQELPNIIKIA
-454 AELNSNNQKDYP
+454 AELNSDSDDNYP
-466 EVLKDLDESKLSN
+466 EALKDLKSNELSA
-479 LGKDYISE
+479 LGLDYIRE
-487 TAWARDSA
+487 TKWARESA

-525 RDPMDTC
+525 RDAMDTC

-545 FTYSLEDLGNYYTDY
+545 FTYSLEDLGNYYVDY
-560 IRAMNHW
+560 IKAMNHW
-567 HNVYGK
+567 HKVYGE
-573 DIYTVHYDNVINE
+573 DIYTVHYDNVINN
-586 TEETIRELIDYCE
+586 TESTIRELIEYCE
-599 LPFEKECLEFYNSS
+599 LPFEDNCLEFYKSS

-636 KNYEKHLLPLKK
+636 KNYEDFLSPLKK
-648 IIDEINLR
+648 IIDEIN

>member
-1 MSKNNSVEIAYQNAK
+1 MSNKNSVEIAYQNAN

-23 YIQASEQLNE
+23 YTEASLQLEE

-50 CYIKLNN
+50 CYIKLDK
-57 PIKALEFTHSA
+57 PLKALESVHEA
-68 LNIKNDDKK
+68 LNIKKDDKK
-77 LLQLEIRLNE
+77 LLHLEIRLNE

-92 SESIHLLK
+92 SECIFLLK
-100 IFIDKFSDLGAL
+100 RYIEKFSDIGAL

-123 KSDEADELIKN
+123 KAEEADDSIKE
-134 FFENNEDYG
+134 FFENNEEYG
-143 LLYKGVRHLHASRY
+143 LLYKGIRHLHASRY

-163 FKKVLIEDENNI
+163 FKKVLQEDKNNI

-197 LTKALKLDTTYSLVW
+197 FTRALKLDPTYSLVW
-212 ANLAQV
+212 ANLGQV

-236 NMEPKNGLIWAE
+236 NMEPNNALIWAE

-254 KLANYE
+254 KLANYQ
-260 EGRDAYLKALEFKPD
+260 EGKDAYLKALEFKPN

-295 SIDSYK
+295 SISSYK
-301 NTILQNNLSGEAY
+301 NTIFQNNLSGEAY

-326 ENEIIDMEKTLKGE
+326 DNEIRDMEETLNGD
-340 MSDIE
+340 MTDIE

-353 GKAYEVKK
+353 GKAYEVMK
-361 DFDKSFKNYY
+361 DYDKSFKNYFK
-371 EGNKVKKGL
+371 GNKVKKGL

-385 DDTTDNTKRILNF
+385 DDTTQNTKKILEF
-398 FNKENIQK
+398 FNQENIK
-406 LEKSSTGDR
+406 NLSKSSTNDQ

-454 AELNSNNQKDYP
+454 AELNADEKSNYP
-466 EVLKDLDESKLSN
+466 EVLKELDDMQLSD
-479 LGKDYISE
+479 LGKNYILE
-487 TAWARDSA
+487 TAWARDRA

-545 FTYSLEDLGNYYTDY
+545 FTYSLEDLGNYYSDY

-567 HNVYGK
+567 HNIYGK
-573 DIYTVHYDNVINE
+573 DILTVHYDNVINK
-586 TEETIRELIDYCE
+586 TEETIRELTDYCN
-599 LPFEKECLEFYNSS
+599 LPFEQECLEFYKSS

-636 KNYEKHLLPLKK
+636 KNYENHLSPLKK
-648 IIDEINLR
+648 IIDEIN

>member
-1 MSKNNSVEIAYQNAK
+1 MNNKNSLEIAYQNAR
-16 DLIDKKD
+16 DLIHKKE
-23 YIQASEQLNE
+23 YLQAISQLNE
-33 ILKVFPNELNSI
+33 IIKVFPNELNSI

-50 CYIKLNN
+50 CFIKTNK
-57 PIKALEFTHSA
+57 PIEALEYTHKALSF
-68 LNIKNDDKK
+68 KNDDKK
-77 LLQLEIRLNE
+77 LLLLEIRLNE
-87 YLERD
+87 FLERD
-92 SESIHLLK
+92 SEAIFLLK
-100 IFIDKFSDLGAL
+100 VFINKFSDFKAL
-112 KHLSNLLVRQD
+112 KQLTNLLVKQD
-123 KSDEADELIKN
+123 KADEADDVVKK

-197 LTKALKLDTTYSLVW
+197 LTKALKLDPTYSLVW

-254 KLANYE
+254 KLANYQ
-260 EGRDAYLKALEFKPD
+260 EGKDAYLKALEFKPN

-295 SIDSYK
+295 SISSYK
-301 NTILQNNLSGEAY
+301 NTIFQNNLSGEAY

-326 ENEIIDMEKTLKGE
+326 DNEIRDMEETLNGD
-340 MSDIE
+340 MTDIE

-353 GKAYEVKK
+353 GKAYEVMK
-361 DFDKSFKNYY
+361 DYDKSFKNYFK
-371 EGNKVKKGL
+371 GNKVKKGL

-385 DDTTDNTKRILNF
+385 DDTTQNTKKILEF
-398 FNKENIQK
+398 FNQENIK
-406 LEKSSTGDR
+406 NLSKSSTNDQ

-454 AELNSNNQKDYP
+454 AELNADEQSNYP
-466 EVLKDLDESKLSN
+466 EVLKELDDMQLSD
-479 LGKDYISE
+479 LGKNYILE
-487 TAWARDSA
+487 TAWARDRA

-545 FTYSLEDLGNYYTDY
+545 FTYSLEDLGNYYSDY

-567 HNVYGK
+567 HNIYGK
-573 DIYTVHYDNVINE
+573 DILTVHYDNVINK
-586 TEETIRELIDYCE
+586 TEETIRELIDYCN
-599 LPFEKECLEFYNSS
+599 LPFEQECLEFYKSS

-636 KNYEKHLLPLKK
+636 KNYENHLSPLKK
-648 IIDEINLR
+648 IIDEIN

>member
-57 PIKALEFTHSA
+57 PTKALEFTHSA
-68 LNIKNDDKK
+68 LNIKNNDKK

-112 KHLSNLLVRQD
+112 KHLSNLLVKQD

-197 LTKALKLDTTYSLVW
+197 LTKALKLDPTYSLVW

-326 ENEIIDMEKTLKGE
+326 ENEIKDMEDTLKGD

-406 LEKSSTGDR
+406 LAKSSTGDR

-454 AELNSNNQKDYP
+454 AELNSNNQKNYP
-466 EVLKDLDESKLSN
+466 EVLKELDESKLSN

-648 IIDEINLR
+648 IIDEIN

>member
-1 MSKNNSVEIAYQNAK
+1 MSNKNSLEIAYQNAR
-16 DLIDKKD
+16 DLIHKKE
-23 YIQASEQLNE
+23 YHQAIDQLNE
-33 ILKVFPNELNSI
+33 ILKIFPNELNSI

-50 CYIKLNN
+50 CFIKTNKPNEALENTH
-57 PIKALEFTHSA
+57 KALSF
-68 LNIKNDDKK
+68 KKDDKK
-77 LLQLEIRLNE
+77 LLLLEIRLNE
-87 YLERD
+87 FLERD
-92 SESIHLLK
+92 SEAIFLLK
-100 IFIDKFSDLGAL
+100 EFVKKFSDVNAL
-112 KHLSNLLVRQD
+112 KRLSNLLAHQD
-123 KSDEADELIKN
+123 KLDEADNVIKE
-134 FFENNEDYG
+134 FFESNEEYG
-143 LLYKGVRHLHASRY
+143 LLYKGVRHLQASRF
-157 RKAEDA
+157 RKAENA
-163 FKKVLIEDENNI
+163 FKKILVEDENNI

-197 LTKALKLDTTYSLVW
+197 FTRALQVDPTYTLVW

-254 KLANYE
+254 KLARYSD
-260 EGRDAYLKALEFKPD
+260 GKDAYLKALKFKPN
-275 SPRVHLSLGH
+275 SPRVYLSLGH

-295 SIDSYK
+295 SINSYK
-301 NTILQNNLSGEAY
+301 STIKQNNLSGEAY
-314 WSLANLKTYSFS
+314 WSLANLKTYSFTKD
-326 ENEIIDMEKTLKGE
+326 EIKNMEATLDTE
-340 MSDIE
+340 ISDIE
-345 RSQMHFAL
+345 RCQMHFAL

-361 DFDKSFKNYY
+361 DYNNSFINYSK
-371 EGNKVKKGL
+371 GNRVKKGL

-385 DDTTDNTKRILNF
+385 RETSEKTKKVLDF
-398 FNKENIQK
+398 FNEENISS
-406 LEKSSTGDR
+406 LSNSSTLDR

-439 KVDGTQELPNIIKIA
+439 MVDGTQELPNIIKIA
-454 AELNSNNQKDYP
+454 AELNNDSDDNYP
-466 EVLKDLDESKLSN
+466 EVLEDFKSNELSA
-479 LGKDYISE
+479 LGLDYIRE
-487 TAWARDSA
+487 TKWARESA

-525 RDPMDTC
+525 RDAMDTC

-545 FTYSLEDLGNYYTDY
+545 FTYSLEDLGNYYVDY
-560 IRAMNHW
+560 IKAMNHW
-567 HNVYGK
+567 HKVYGE
-573 DIYTVHYDNVINE
+573 DIYTVHYDNVINN
-586 TEETIRELIDYCE
+586 TESTIRELIEYCE
-599 LPFEKECLEFYNSS
+599 LPFEDNCLEFYKSS

-636 KNYEKHLLPLKK
+636 KNYADFLSPLKK
-648 IIDEINLR
+648 IIDEIN

>member
-1 MSKNNSVEIAYQNAK
+1 MNNKNSLEIAYQNAR
-16 DLIDKKD
+16 DLIHKKE
-23 YIQASEQLNE
+23 YLQAISQLNE
-33 ILKVFPNELNSI
+33 IIKVFPNELNSI

-50 CYIKLNN
+50 CFIKTNK
-57 PIKALEFTHSA
+57 PIEALEYTHKALSF
-68 LNIKNDDKK
+68 KNDDKK
-77 LLQLEIRLNE
+77 LLLLEIRLNE
-87 YLERD
+87 FLERD
-92 SESIHLLK
+92 SEAIFLLK
-100 IFIDKFSDLGAL
+100 AFINKFSDFKAL
-112 KHLSNLLVRQD
+112 KQLTNLLVKQD
-123 KSDEADELIKN
+123 KADEADDVVKK

-197 LTKALKLDTTYSLVW
+197 LTKALKLDPTYSLVW

-254 KLANYE
+254 KLANYQ
-260 EGRDAYLKALEFKPD
+260 EGKDAYLKALEFKPN

-295 SIDSYK
+295 SISSYK
-301 NTILQNNLSGEAY
+301 NTIFQNNLSGEAY

-326 ENEIIDMEKTLKGE
+326 DNEIRDMEETLNGD
-340 MSDIE
+340 MTDIE

-353 GKAYEVKK
+353 GKAYEVMK
-361 DFDKSFKNYY
+361 DYDKSFKNYFK
-371 EGNKVKKGL
+371 GNKVKKGL

-385 DDTTDNTKRILNF
+385 DDTTQNTKKILEF
-398 FNKENIQK
+398 FNQENIK
-406 LEKSSTGDR
+406 NLSKSSTNDQ

-454 AELNSNNQKDYP
+454 AELNADEQSNYP
-466 EVLKDLDESKLSN
+466 EVLKELDDMQLSD
-479 LGKDYISE
+479 LGKNYILE
-487 TAWARDSA
+487 TAWARDRA

-545 FTYSLEDLGNYYTDY
+545 FTYSLEDLGNYYSDY

-567 HNVYGK
+567 HNIYGK
-573 DIYTVHYDNVINE
+573 DILTVHYDNVINK
-586 TEETIRELIDYCE
+586 TEETIRELIDYCN
-599 LPFEKECLEFYNSS
+599 LPFEQECLEFYKSS

-636 KNYEKHLLPLKK
+636 KNYENHLSPLKK
-648 IIDEINLR
+648 IIDEIN

>member
-1 MSKNNSVEIAYQNAK
+1 MSKNNTVEIAYQNAK

-57 PIKALEFTHSA
+57 PIKALECTHLA
-68 LNIKNDDKK
+68 LNIKNNDKK
-77 LLQLEIRLNE
+77 LLELEIRLNE

-100 IFIDKFSDLGAL
+100 TFIDKFSDLGAL
-112 KHLSNLLVRQD
+112 KHLSNLLVKQD
-123 KSDEADELIKN
+123 KSDEADDLIKS
-134 FFENNEDYG
+134 FFEDNEDYG

-163 FKKVLIEDENNI
+163 FKKVLIEDGNNI

-197 LTKALKLDTTYSLVW
+197 LTKALKLDPTYSLAW

-236 NMEPKNGLIWAE
+236 NMTPKNGLIWAE

-254 KLANYE
+254 KLANYK

-326 ENEIIDMEKTLKGE
+326 MNEIKDMEETLKGD

-345 RSQMHFAL
+345 RSQMYFAL

-371 EGNKVKKGL
+371 EGNKVKKAL

-385 DDTTDNTKRILNF
+385 DDTTDNTKRILDF
-398 FNKENIQK
+398 FNQENIQK
-406 LEKSSTGDR
+406 LAKSSTNDR
-415 DPIFVLGMPRSGSTL
+415 DPIFILGMPRSGSTL

-454 AELNSNNQKDYP
+454 AELNSNNQNNYP
-466 EVLKDLDESKLSN
+466 EVLKELDDSKLSN
-479 LGKDYISE
+479 LGKVYISE
-487 TAWARDSA
+487 TAWARDTA

-545 FTYSLEDLGNYYTDY
+545 FTYSLEDLGNYYIDY

-573 DIYTVHYDNVINE
+573 DIYTVHYNNVINE

-599 LPFEKECLEFYNSS
+599 LPFEKECLEFYKSS

-648 IIDEINLR
+648 IIDEIN

>member
-1 MSKNNSVEIAYQNAK
+1 MSKNNTVEIAYQNAK

-23 YIQASEQLNE
+23 YTQASEQLNE

-57 PIKALEFTHSA
+57 PIKALECTHLA
-68 LNIKNDDKK
+68 LNIKNNDKK
-77 LLQLEIRLNE
+77 LLELEIRLNE

-100 IFIDKFSDLGAL
+100 TFIDKFSDLGAL
-112 KHLSNLLVRQD
+112 KHLSNLLVKQD

-134 FFENNEDYG
+134 FFEDNEDYG

-163 FKKVLIEDENNI
+163 FKKVLIEDGNNI

-197 LTKALKLDTTYSLVW
+197 LTKALKLDPTYSLAW

-236 NMEPKNGLIWAE
+236 NMTPKNGLIWAE

-254 KLANYE
+254 KLANYK

-326 ENEIIDMEKTLKGE
+326 ENEIKDMEETLKGD

-345 RSQMHFAL
+345 RSQMYFAL

-371 EGNKVKKGL
+371 EGNKVKKAL

-385 DDTTDNTKRILNF
+385 DDTTDNTKRILDF
-398 FNKENIQK
+398 FNQENIQK
-406 LEKSSTGDR
+406 LAKSSTKDR

-454 AELNSNNQKDYP
+454 AELNSNNQNNYP
-466 EVLKDLDESKLSN
+466 EVLKELDDSKLSN

-573 DIYTVHYDNVINE
+573 DIYTIHYDNVINE

-648 IIDEINLR
+648 IIDEIN

>member
-1 MSKNNSVEIAYQNAK
+1 MSNKNSLEIAYQNAR
-16 DLIDKKD
+16 DLIHKKE
-23 YIQASEQLNE
+23 YLQAISQLNE
-33 ILKVFPNELNSI
+33 ILRIFPNELNSI

-50 CYIKLNN
+50 CFIKINKPLE
-57 PIKALEFTHSA
+57 ALEFTHKA
-68 LNIKNDDKK
+68 LSFKSDDKK
-77 LLQLEIRLNE
+77 LLLLEIRLNE
-87 YLERD
+87 FLERD
-92 SESIHLLK
+92 SEAIFLLK
-100 IFIDKFSDLGAL
+100 TFINKYSDFSAL
-112 KHLSNLLVRQD
+112 KQLSNLLVKQD
-123 KSDEADELIKN
+123 KADEADDIVKD

-163 FKKVLIEDENNI
+163 FKKLLIEDENNI

-197 LTKALKLDTTYSLVW
+197 LTKALRLDPTYSLVW

-218 FSVTGQLDK
+218 YSVTGQLDK

-236 NMEPKNGLIWAE
+236 NMEPRNGLIWAE

-260 EGRDAYLKALEFKPD
+260 ESKDAYLKALDFKSD

-285 VYKTMGEIDN
+285 VYKTMGEIEN

-301 NTILQNNLSGEAY
+301 NTIIQNKLSGEAY

-326 ENEIIDMEKTLKGE
+326 ENEIKVMEETLKAD

-361 DFDKSFKNYY
+361 DFDNSFNNYFK
-371 EGNKVKKGL
+371 GNEVKKGL
-380 IKYSS
+380 TKYSS
-385 DDTTDNTKRILNF
+385 DDTTDNTKRILDF
-398 FNKENIQK
+398 FNLENIQDFS
-406 LEKSSTGDR
+406 KSLTVNQ

-439 KVDGTQELPNIIKIA
+439 QVDGTQELPNIIKIA
-454 AELNSNNQKDYP
+454 SELNSNNQNTYP
-466 EVLKDLDESKLSN
+466 EILKELDELKLTEMGN
-479 LGKDYISE
+479 NYLSE
-487 TAWARDSA
+487 TTWARKNA

-532 FSCFKQFFARGQL
+532 FSCYKQFFARGQL

-560 IRAMNHW
+560 IKAMNHW

-573 DIYTVHYDNVINE
+573 DIYTVHYDNVINK
-586 TEETIRELIDYCE
+586 TEETIRELIDYCN
-599 LPFEKECLEFYNSS
+599 LPFEKECLEFYKSS

-636 KNYEKHLLPLKK
+636 KNYEKHLVPLKK
-648 IIDEINLR
+648 IIDEIN

>member
-1 MSKNNSVEIAYQNAK
+1 MSKNNTVEIAYQNAK
-16 DLIDKKD
+16 DLIDKKN

-50 CYIKLNN
+50 CYIKSNN

-68 LNIKNDDKK
+68 LNIKNNDKK

-100 IFIDKFSDLGAL
+100 NFIDKFSDLGAL
-112 KHLSNLLVRQD
+112 KHLSNLLVKQD

-197 LTKALKLDTTYSLVW
+197 LTKALKLDPTYSLVW

-326 ENEIIDMEKTLKGE
+326 KNEIKDMEETLKGD

-345 RSQMHFAL
+345 RSQMYFAL

-371 EGNKVKKGL
+371 EGNKVKKAL

-385 DDTTDNTKRILNF
+385 DDTTDNTKRILDF
-398 FNKENIQK
+398 FNQENIQK
-406 LEKSSTGDR
+406 LAKSSTKDR

-454 AELNSNNQKDYP
+454 AELNSNNQNNYP
-466 EVLKDLDESKLSN
+466 EVLKELDDSMLSN
-479 LGKDYISE
+479 LGKVYISE
-487 TAWARDSA
+487 TAWARDTA

-573 DIYTVHYDNVINE
+573 DIFTVHYDNVINE

-599 LPFEKECLEFYNSS
+599 LPFEMECLEFYNSS

-648 IIDEINLR
+648 IIDEIN

>member
-1 MSKNNSVEIAYQNAK
+1 MSKNNSVKIAYQNAK

-23 YIQASEQLNE
+23 YITATEQLSE

-57 PIKALEFTHSA
+57 PLKALEFTHSA
-68 LNIKNDDKK
+68 LNVKNNDKK

-100 IFIDKFSDLGAL
+100 IFIDKFSDLSAL
-112 KHLSNLLVRQD
+112 KHLSNLLVKQD

-134 FFENNEDYG
+134 FFEKNEDYG

-163 FKKVLIEDENNI
+163 FKKVLMEDENNI

-184 AFKSGNHDIAEAM
+184 AFKSGNHDIAEAV
-197 LTKALKLDTTYSLVW
+197 LTKALKLDPTYSLVW

-236 NMEPKNGLIWAE
+236 NMDPKNGLIWAE

-254 KLANYE
+254 KLANYRD
-260 EGRDAYLKALEFKPD
+260 GRDAYLKALEFKPD

-285 VYKTMGEIDN
+285 VYKTMGEIN
-295 SIDSYK
+295 ASINSYK
-301 NTILQNNLSGEAY
+301 NTIIQNNLSGEAY

-326 ENEIIDMEKTLKGE
+326 KNEIKDMEETLKGD

-361 DFDKSFKNYY
+361 DFDRSFRNYY

-385 DDTTDNTKRILNF
+385 DDTSDNTKRILDF
-398 FNKENIQK
+398 FSKENINN
-406 LEKSSTGDR
+406 LSKSSTNNP

-454 AELNSNNQKDYP
+454 AELNNDKQNSYP
-466 EVLKDLDESKLSN
+466 EVLKELDDLKISK

-487 TAWARDSA
+487 TTWARDKA

-545 FTYSLEDLGNYYTDY
+545 FTYSMEDLGNYYTDY

-567 HNVYGK
+567 HKVYGK
-573 DIYTVHYDNVINE
+573 DIFTVHYDDVINK
-586 TEETIRELIDYCE
+586 TEETIRELIDYCN
-599 LPFEKECLEFYNSS
+599 LPFEQECLEFYKSS

-648 IIDEINLR
+648 IIDEIN

>member
-1 MSKNNSVEIAYQNAK
+1 MSNKNSLEIAYQNAR
-16 DLIDKKD
+16 DLIHKKE
-23 YIQASEQLNE
+23 YLQAISQLNE
-33 ILKVFPNELNSI
+33 ILRIFPNELNSI

-50 CYIKLNN
+50 CFIKINKPLE
-57 PIKALEFTHSA
+57 ALEFTHKA
-68 LNIKNDDKK
+68 LSFKTDDKK
-77 LLQLEIRLNE
+77 LLLLEIRLNE
-87 YLERD
+87 FLERD
-92 SESIHLLK
+92 SEAIFLLK
-100 IFIDKFSDLGAL
+100 TFINKYSDFSAL
-112 KHLSNLLVRQD
+112 KQLSNLLVKQD
-123 KSDEADELIKN
+123 KADEADDIVKD

-163 FKKVLIEDENNI
+163 FKKLLIEDENNI

-197 LTKALKLDTTYSLVW
+197 LTKALRLDPTYSLVW

-218 FSVTGQLDK
+218 YSVTGQLDK

-236 NMEPKNGLIWAE
+236 NMEPRNGLIWAE

-260 EGRDAYLKALEFKPD
+260 ESKDAYLKALDFKSD

-285 VYKTMGEIDN
+285 VYKTMGEIEN

-301 NTILQNNLSGEAY
+301 NTIIQNKLSGEAY

-326 ENEIIDMEKTLKGE
+326 ENEIKVMEETLKAD

-361 DFDKSFKNYY
+361 DFDNSFNNYFK
-371 EGNKVKKGL
+371 GNEVKKGL
-380 IKYSS
+380 TKYSS
-385 DDTTDNTKRILNF
+385 DDTTYNTKRILDF
-398 FNKENIQK
+398 FNLENIRDFS
-406 LEKSSTGDR
+406 KSLTVNQ

-439 KVDGTQELPNIIKIA
+439 QVDGTQELPNIIKIA
-454 AELNSNNQKDYP
+454 SELNSNNQNTYP
-466 EVLKDLDESKLSN
+466 EILKELDELKLTEMGN
-479 LGKDYISE
+479 NYLSE
-487 TAWARDSA
+487 TTWARKNA

-532 FSCFKQFFARGQL
+532 FSCYKQFFARGQL

-560 IRAMNHW
+560 IKAMNHW

-573 DIYTVHYDNVINE
+573 DIYTVHYDNVINK
-586 TEETIRELIDYCE
+586 TEETIRELIDYCN
-599 LPFEKECLEFYNSS
+599 LPFEKECLEFYKSS

-636 KNYEKHLLPLKK
+636 KNYEKHLVPLKK
-648 IIDEINLR
+648 IIDEIN

>member
-1 MSKNNSVEIAYQNAK
+1 MNNKNSLEIAYQNSR
-16 DLIDKKD
+16 DLIHKKE
-23 YIQASEQLNE
+23 YHQAINQLNE
-33 ILKVFPNELNSI
+33 ILKVFPNELNSV

-50 CYIKLNN
+50 CFIKINKPLQALEYTH
-57 PIKALEFTHSA
+57 KALSF
-68 LNIKNDDKK
+68 KKDDKK
-77 LLQLEIRLNE
+77 LLSLEIRLNE

-92 SESIHLLK
+92 SEAIYLLK
-100 IFIDKFSDLGAL
+100 QFIKKFSDLTAL
-112 KHLSNLLVRQD
+112 KQLSNLLVKQD
-123 KSDEADELIKN
+123 NVDEADEIVKN
-134 FFENNEDYG
+134 FFEKNEKYG

-163 FKKVLIEDENNI
+163 FKKILVEDKNNI

-184 AFKSGNHDIAEAM
+184 AFKSGNHDISEAM
-197 LTKALKLDTTYSLVW
+197 LTKVLELDPTYSLAW

-218 FSVTGQLDK
+218 YSVTGQLDK

-236 NMEPKNGLIWAE
+236 NMKPTNGLIWAE
-248 YGTVLT
+248 YGTVLI
-254 KLANYE
+254 KLANYKD
-260 EGRDAYLKALEFKPD
+260 GKNAYLKALKYKPD

-285 VYKTMGEIDN
+285 VYKTMGQIED
-295 SIDSYK
+295 SINSYK

-314 WSLANLKTYSFS
+314 WSLANLKIYSFTKK
-326 ENEIIDMEKTLKGE
+326 EIQQMESTLKSE

-361 DFDKSFKNYY
+361 DFDNSFKNYSK
-371 EGNKVKKGL
+371 GNLVKKDL
-380 IKYSS
+380 IKYSAS
-385 DDTTDNTKRILNF
+385 DTTENTIRICEF
-398 FNKENIQK
+398 FNKSTINS
-406 LEKSSTGDR
+406 LSKSLTDDS

-454 AELNSNNQKDYP
+454 SELNNKNNTPYPDILNELGDQKI
-466 EVLKDLDESKLSN
+466 SN
-479 LGKDYISE
+479 LGLDYLKE
-487 TAWARDSA
+487 TRWARQKA

-525 RDPMDTC
+525 RDAMDTC
-532 FSCFKQFFARGQL
+532 FSCFKQFFAKGQL
-545 FTYSLEDLGNYYTDY
+545 FTYSLEDLGNYYSDY

-567 HNVYGK
+567 HKVYGE
-573 DIYTVHYDNVINE
+573 DIYTIHYDDVIND
-586 TEETIRELIDYCE
+586 TENAIRQLIDYCE
-599 LPFEKECLEFYNSS
+599 LPFENQCIEFYKSS

-636 KNYEKHLLPLKK
+636 KNYEKHLSPLKK
-648 IIDEINLR
+648 IIDEIN